1 MPDKSLLVVVYTKSL
16 EQDDRVR
23 KEICSLKGKYNIEII
38 VFLES
43 NTKCKGIT
51 SYGVPYQS
59 IRLFSRRYLP
69 SGKFLFAK
77 ALEIFFCTIPRMRRF
92 NFIWCHEESMF
103 LFPLFLRSKKIF
115 WDLHELPDF
124 FLKSKFKKSIFNLCE
139 KNAYLIIHANNYR
152 VSYLEQNNILKYR
165 DKHIAL
171 RNFPDSEFVESQLLP
186 INYDQITEFLRG
198 DEYVY
203 LQGVQSDSRYPFQS
217 ISAILKNTQLK
228 LVVVGGFDENIKLI
242 LKTEFKEIFTERVF
256 FTGYLN
262 QLETP
267 VIMRASKFSI
277 VFYFDINANEYLC
290 EPNRFFQCLSL
301 GIPVVV
307 GANPPMSEIV
317 EKFKCGISILS
328 DGSNQLEVDNAV
340 IQLIANYDYY
350 KLRTMEIKKNMMWNM
365 TDFFNNI
372 N

>member
-43 NTKCKGIT
+43 NTKCNGIT
-51 SYGVPYQS
+51 SYGVRYQS
-59 IRLFSRRYLP
+59 IRLLSRLYLP
-69 SGKFLFAK
+69 SGKFLFVK
-77 ALEIFFCTIPRMRRF
+77 ALEIFLRTVPIMRRF

-103 LFPLFLRSKKIF
+103 LFPLLIKSKKIF

-124 FLKSKFKKSIFNLCE
+124 FLKSKFKKLIFNLCE
-139 KNAYLIIHANNYR
+139 KNSYLILHANYYR
-152 VSYLEQNNILKYR
+152 VSYLEQNNILRYQ

-171 RNFPDSEFVESQLLP
+171 RNFPDSEFVESELLP
-186 INYDQITEFLRG
+186 INYDLIIEFLGG

-203 LQGVQSDSRYPFQS
+203 LQGVQTSSRYPYQS
-217 ISAILKNTQLK
+217 ISSILKNTELK
-228 LVVVGGFDENIKLI
+228 LIVVGGFDENIKLK
-242 LKTEFKEIFTERVF
+242 LETEFKGTFTERVF
-256 FTGYLN
+256 FAGYLN

-267 VIMRASKFSI
+267 VLIRGSKFSI
-277 VFYFDINANEYLC
+277 VFYFDINANEYFC

-317 EKFKCGISILS
+317 EKFKCGIAILS
-328 DGSNQLEVDNAV
+328 DGSNQLEVDTA
-340 IQLIANYDYY
+340 IMKLIANYDYY
-350 KLRTMEIKKNMMWNM
+350 KLKTIEVQKDMIWDMK
-365 TDFFNNI
+365 DFFNKTN
-372 N
+372 